1 MTALP
6 ARAERDTVGC
16 ALEQAGLGGGS
27 SLAERWSRGA
37 LAPKLAVGVRGTDVA
52 VPGLAARSIEVFAW
66 VRFPLARR
74 GLTGTATLGALSERR
89 QRLAEEAASRKKALA
104 QIRARPH
111 GGELRTQLDDL
122 VDEEEARAEL
132 AALGC
137 P

>member
-1 MTALP
+1 M
-6 ARAERDTVGC
+6 
-16 ALEQAGLGGGS
+16 
-27 SLAERWSRGA
+27 
-37 LAPKLAVGVRGTDVA
+37 A

-74 GLTGTATLGALSERR
+74 GLIGTAALGALSERR
-89 QRLAEEAASRKKALA
+89 QRLAEEAAVAEKGAGA
-104 QIRARPH
+104 DPRAAH
-111 GGELRTQLDDL
+111 GGDLRTQLDDL